1 MRAIQR
7 LFRVDVG
14 LRAEDEKEERAMPEG
29 MRAVRLERFGGDYD
43 ELKAVEV
50 PRPEAAGGR
59 VLVRMSVAAVNPLD
73 DTVRRGYFPAAK
85 EPPLVLGNEGVG
97 IVVDPGASGF
107 AEGARVM
114 VSGAYGVMQD
124 GTWREY
130 AAAEPGD
137 LVPAPASLSDEE
149 AAGVPVVWLTAQLAL
164 TYLGG
169 FSPGQTV
176 LVPAVGG
183 AVGNAA
189 VQLARAQGAARV
201 VTTAGSAE
209 KAERARS
216 LGYEDVIDL
225 SQESLGAGVAR
236 LTGGEGVDLA
246 INSPGGEVTGQALA
260 ALKAGGTLVTLGYS
274 AGTEATVGLLDLISK
289 NARVLGFNLF
299 AQPPEAFGEGWEAVL
314 RLLDEGK
321 VRPLVARAFPLE
333 EAAEALR
340 HLIEERP
347 FGKVVLTL

>member
-1 MRAIQR
+1 MQYE
-7 LFRVDVG
+7 
-14 LRAEDEKEERAMPEG
+14 AEDEKEERAMEEV
-29 MRAVRLERFGGDYD
+29 MRAVRLERFGDYG
-43 ELKAVEV
+43 ELKPVEV
-50 PRPEAAGGR
+50 PRPESADGR

-97 IVVDPGASGF
+97 VVVEPGASGL
-107 AEGARVM
+107 AQGVRVM

-130 AAAEPGD
+130 VAAEPGD
-137 LVPAPASLSDEE
+137 LVPAPGALSDEE

-164 TYLGG
+164 THVGG

-189 VQLARAQGAARV
+189 VQLARAQGAGRV

-209 KAERARS
+209 KTERARS

-225 SQESLGAGVAR
+225 SREPLGEGVAR
-236 LTGGEGVDLA
+236 LTDGAGVDLA
-246 INSPGGEVTGQALA
+246 INSPGGDVTGQALA
-260 ALKAGGTLVTLGYS
+260 ALKEGGTLVTLGYS
-274 AGTEATVGLLDLISK
+274 AGTEATVDLLDLIGK
-289 NARVLGFNLF
+289 NARILGFNLF
-299 AQPPEAFGEGWEAVL
+299 AQPPGAFSEGWEAVL
-314 RLLDEGK
+314 RLLSEGQVK
-321 VRPLVARAFPLE
+321 PLVDRAFPLE

-340 HLIEERP
+340 HLVEDRP
-347 FGKVVLTL
+347 FGKVVLTM